1 MSKRS
6 TNTKVDVLQQV
17 RDLLEEAQT
26 LLETAD
32 VEWNHLESP
41 TYMNDVYIPLTQ
53 LTENVEVFQT
63 AIDNGDYETDEPLED
78 FEE

>member
-6 TNTKVDVLQQV
+6 TSTKVDVLQQV

>member
-1 MSKRS
+1 MSKRN

-17 RDLLEEAQT
+17 RNLLEEAQT

-41 TYMNDVYIPLTQ
+41 AYMNDVYIPLTQ

>member
-26 LLETAD
+26 LLQTAD